1 MTTYNFRQNIST
13 RVGWVLL
20 TLIFLA
26 VALPARAQSDAVLSQ
41 YYEMPAYYN
50 PGAIGTTDFLQIRGG
65 GRMQWVGIDNAPTT
79 FLGGANMPVKFLS
92 KRLGVGLLM
101 QQEGIGLY
109 SNLSIGAQLAYK
121 LKLFKGELSI
131 GVQLGFV
138 DEKFKGSKVEL
149 PDDDDYHTSGDDAI
163 PNSDVNGNAFDVGFG
178 AFYTHRLF
186 WAGVSVT
193 HATSPTITMN
203 AESGQGAQEHNYEFQ
218 IGRNVYF
225 MAGSNIPLKNTL
237 FELMPSVLYRTDFQF
252 WTVEATA
259 RARYAKFLTFGVGYR
274 YNDAVV
280 ATVAAEYKG
289 FFVGYSYDYPIS
301 TISKISSGSH
311 EILAGYSLKLDLG
324 EKNKNKHKSIR
335 IM

>member
-1 MTTYNFRQNIST
+1 MTTYSFSKNILT
-13 RVGWVLL
+13 RVGVMLL
-20 TLIFLA
+20 TLITLA
-26 VALPARAQSDAVLSQ
+26 APLPARGQSDAVLSQ

-65 GRMQWVGIDNAPTT
+65 GRMQWVGIDHAPTT
-79 FLGGANMPVKFLS
+79 FLGGANMPVKFLNQ
-92 KRLGVGLLM
+92 RLGVGLLM

-121 LKLFKGELSI
+121 RKLFKGELSI

-163 PNSDVNGNAFDVGFG
+163 PNTDVNGNAFDVGIG
-178 AFYTHRLF
+178 AFYTHKLF

-301 TISKISSGSH
+301 SISKISSGSH

>member
-1 MTTYNFRQNIST
+1 MPR
-13 RVGWVLL
+13 L
-20 TLIFLA
+20 TLAALLA
-26 VALPARAQSDAVLSQ
+26 LVALLVGVPAKAQSDAVLSQ

-50 PGAIGTTDFLQIRGG
+50 AGAIGTTDYLQIRGG
-65 GRMQWVGIDNAPTT
+65 GRMQWVGIDNAPRS
-79 FLGGANMPVKFLS
+79 FFGGANMPLKLFN
-92 KRLGVGLLM
+92 KRFGVGLLM
-101 QQEGIGLY
+101 QQESIGLY

-121 LKLFKGELSI
+121 LKLLKGELSV

-138 DEKFKGSKVEL
+138 DEKFKGSKVTL
-149 PDDDDYHTSGDDAI
+149 PDDDDFHESTDDAI
-163 PNSDVNGNAFDVGFG
+163 PNSDIGGNAFDFGVG

-203 AESGQGAQEHNYEFQ
+203 AESGEGAQEHNYEFQ

-225 MAGSNIPLKNTL
+225 MAGSNIPIKNTL

-252 WTVEATA
+252 WTVEATV
-259 RARYAKFLTFGVGYR
+259 RARYAKFLTLGVGYR

-301 TISKISSGSH
+301 AISKISSGSH
-311 EILAGYSLKLDLG
+311 EILAGYRLKLDLG

>member
-26 VALPARAQSDAVLSQ
+26 VALPARGQSDAVLSQ

-92 KRLGVGLLM
+92 KRLGVGLMM
-101 QQEGIGLY
+101 QQDGIGLY

-131 GVQLGFV
+131 GMQLGFV